1 MRSAHI
7 SLLLLALSSLAAPSS
22 SSSSCDGG
30 TQSRCNFIC
39 DCWDCADERDCG
51 YHRDSPVWGRP
62 FSCDFEYDD
71 CGWRDISTSD
81 YRWVRDQRISP
92 IWRSRPHSD
101 HTLGNRWGW
110 SMMAEGQSG
119 KSAISARLQSSVMRD
134 AAATCEIH
142 IHYHMYSADSPQVNG
157 SLSIHLADQTQT
169 YTMWEST
176 QSSAMSW
183 RRVVV
188 YTGRIPGDFQIIVT
202 ASRDALSQGDFSV
215 DDLEFRH
222 CSLRGLQAVCGLEQ
236 YRCLRGSCVDDGAR
250 CDGTDDCGDKSDE
263 SDCGLFQSCSFEK
276 DVCTWKSTWER
287 VDGYNSEPERDH
299 TTNSRAGFF
308 LRAPQSGAHRLQSPL
323 LRADGAL
330 PCYLVFYYYM
340 DGSDAASL
348 SVGYRLTGSEQD
360 NAELKLQ
367 GRRGALWIREKVS
380 FNQVNQLFQVFIEG
394 SGNGSSGV
402 LAVDDLIFSP
412 GCAVQNESAGSVI
425 SSAGQGDAVW
435 SVREACTPANDSSV
449 VGWTDVSIGAYKWG
463 WSTTG
468 SPLTVLNAEG
478 NLKTEAESR
487 SPLLCPTGPS
497 CINMTYYLHTGPAG
511 FISLSA
517 WDPQLHT
524 HSHVWHSR
532 GEQSNAWK
540 SLLIPLGDRANNF
553 QLVLSGAVDP
563 GPVENWSAAVSDIKF
578 VSCEE
583 STENV
588 TVTCN
593 FETGPCG
600 WYQDV
605 TAEIDWEWGTSS
617 DHTTGH
623 GRYMFVAGTSRSER
637 GTKARLLSYLQS
649 VASNTSCLSFHHRMF
664 GPDTGTL
671 NLYSK
676 YNGGEETL
684 IWTSTG
690 TRGNLWHRETVT
702 LTTNKYQLIFE
713 AVRDGS
719 IGHIA
724 IDDIAVMSG
733 PCAAPT
739 RCSFEAGTCGFSSQ
753 GTYIWLLH
761 KTIPFS
767 HQPGPVRDHTLQSF
781 SGYYMAVDTSSST
794 LPRKSIALLTSS
806 VYNAHLDHGCL
817 SFWYQMGGT
826 SPGTLIV
833 SIEDDTGK
841 KKVKREILRISDAIP
856 GSWRYGS
863 AALQAEVQWKLLFEA
878 VGAGGERAYI
888 AIDDIHIGHHRCH
901 ESASC
906 DFEWGSCSWSNV
918 RIPLMDTYDW
928 DWTNGAAVN
937 RPSAAPEKD
946 RSLGSAEGHYAFV
959 DTGALHTEG
968 ASAWLLSEHLS
979 ATAGSCFTFSY
990 CTDSSAHFHLGEL
1003 VLYVAGAEGL
1013 LHVWALHGYHSG
1025 DWQEEKL
1032 QLNSTGEFQIIF
1044 EVMKGTRPHAAIIAL
1059 DNLTYTPDRLCNTVQ
1074 IQKDF
1079 PSDAHS
1085 PSLSLL
1091 ADCAHVVPG
1100 KDNSGQT
1107 WAIVIGVII
1116 VALCLLLI
1124 FLLYRRWRRSVQ
1136 SAPSFPE
1143 QVDDIDGFDNVT
1155 YDIDSSDS

>member
-1 MRSAHI
+1 MCCGGVLVFTDPGCHTSAQPGVKVHFPISERFLRSPESSWGFIMWSARI
-7 SLLLLALSSLAAPSS
+7 SLLLLALFSLAVPSS
-22 SSSSCDGG
+22 SSSSCDGR

-39 DCWDCADERDCG
+39 DCWDCADEQDCG

-62 FSCDFEYDD
+62 FSCDFEHDD
-71 CGWRDISTSD
+71 CGWKDISTSD
-81 YRWVRDQRISP
+81 YGWVRDQRISP

-110 SMMAEGQSG
+110 FMMAEGQSG
-119 KSAISARLQSSVMRD
+119 KSAVSARLQSPLMRD
-134 AAATCEIH
+134 AAATCEVH
-142 IHYHMYSADSPQVNG
+142 LHYHMYSADSLLVNG
-157 SLSIHLADQTQT
+157 SLSVHLADQTQT
-169 YTMWEST
+169 YTMWESS

-188 YTGRIPGDFQIIVT
+188 YTGRITGEFQIIVT
-202 ASRDALSQGDFSV
+202 ASRDALSQGDFAV

-222 CSLRGLQAVCGLEQ
+222 CSLQ
-236 YRCLRGSCVDDGAR
+236 GSFR
-250 CDGTDDCGDKSDE
+250 
-263 SDCGLFQSCSFEK
+263 SCSFEK

-287 VDGYNSEPERDH
+287 VDGYNAKPERDH

-308 LRAPQSGAHRLQSPL
+308 LRAPESGAHRLESPTV
-323 LRADGAL
+323 RAGPV

-340 DGSDAASL
+340 DRSDAASL
-348 SVGYRLTGSEQD
+348 SVGYRLTGSEQKD
-360 NAELKLQ
+360 NVELKLQ

-380 FNQVNQLFQVFIEG
+380 FSQTNQSFQVFLEG
-394 SGNGSSGV
+394 SGDSPPGS
-402 LAVDDLIFSP
+402 LAVDDLILSP

-425 SSAGQGDAVW
+425 SSAGRDGAVW
-435 SVREACTPANDSSV
+435 SVREACTPANESSV
-449 VGWTDVSIGAYKWG
+449 VGWTDVSIGAHKWG
-463 WSTTG
+463 RSTTG
-468 SPLTVLNAEG
+468 SPLTVLKAEG
-478 NLKTEAESR
+478 NLKTDAESR

-511 FISLSA
+511 FVSLSV

-524 HSHVWHSR
+524 HSHVWQSR
-532 GEQSNAWK
+532 GEKSNAWK
-540 SLLIPLGDRANNF
+540 SLLIPLGEQRKNF

-563 GPVENWSAAVSDIKF
+563 GPVESWSAAVSDIKF
-578 VSCEE
+578 LSCEE
-583 STENV
+583 EATEN
-588 TVTCN
+588 TPVTCN

-605 TAEIDWEWGTSS
+605 PDEIDWEWGTSS
-617 DHTTGH
+617 DHTTGQ
-623 GRYMFVAGTSRSER
+623 GRYMFVAGKSHSDR
-637 GTKARLLSYLQS
+637 GTKARLLSYPQS
-649 VASNTSCLSFHHRMF
+649 VASDASCLSFHHRMF

-676 YNGGEETL
+676 YDGGEETL

-690 TRGNLWHRETVT
+690 TRGNRWHRETVT
-702 LTTNKYQLIFE
+702 LASKKYQLIFE

-724 IDDIAVMSG
+724 IDDIAVRSG
-733 PCAAPT
+733 PCAAPSH
-739 RCSFEAGTCGFSSQ
+739 CSFEAGTCGFSSQ
-753 GTYIWLLH
+753 GPYMWRLH
-761 KTIPFS
+761 QTVPFS
-767 HQPGPVRDHTLQSF
+767 HQPGLARDHTLQSF
-781 SGYYMAVDTSSST
+781 TGHYMAVDTSSSN
-794 LPRKSIALLTSS
+794 LPRKSTATLTSS
-806 VYNAHLDHGCL
+806 VYNAHPDHGCL

-833 SIEDDTGK
+833 SIEEDTGK
-841 KKVKREILRISDAIP
+841 KKVKREIFRISDAKP

-863 AALQAEVQWKLLFEA
+863 AALQAEVQWKLLLEA
-878 VGAGGERAYI
+878 VGAGGEHAYI
-888 AIDDIHIGHHRCH
+888 AIDDIHTGHHRCH

-906 DFEWGSCSWSNV
+906 DFEWGSCSWTNV

-928 DWTNGAAVN
+928 DWTNGAAIN

-990 CTDSSAHFHLGEL
+990 RTDSSAHFHLGEL
-1003 VLYVAGAEGL
+1003 VLYVAGAQGL
-1013 LHVWALHGYHSG
+1013 LPVWALHGYHSG

-1032 QLNSTGEFQIIF
+1032 QLNSTGEYQIIF
-1044 EVMKGTRPHAAIIAL
+1044 EVTKGSRPHTAVIAL
-1059 DNLTYTPDRLCNTVQ
+1059 DDLTYTLDRLCNTVE
-1074 IQKDF
+1074 IQK
-1079 PSDAHS
+1079 
-1085 PSLSLL
+1085 
-1091 ADCAHVVPG
+1091 G
-1100 KDNSGQT
+1100 TDNSGRT

-1116 VALCLLLI
+1116 VVLCLLLI

-1136 SAPSFPE
+1136 SAPSLPE
-1143 QVDDIDGFDNVT
+1143 QADDIESFDNVT